1 MCSLVTQSF
10 SLEVCVHLL
19 VMLHNLSHWR
29 NLFIWRYVTHSPSRG
44 MCSLVTQS
52 VSLEVC
58 PLMLNSLS
66 PCTESVSLEVHV
78 YLLNSLPLC
87 RYNNEN
93 NYRGFIERFLR
104 LKALYN
110 LKKNRHCT
118 NTHIQLYKWYINKQ
132 TKCPKTKHIH
142 TKHGENMHTQDR
154 AHTYDTHTL
163 NLNGSTCSCL
173 TK

>member
-1 MCSLVTQSF
+1 MFTCYTVLLTGGMCSLVSNVTQSV
-10 SLEVCVHLL
+10 SLEEHVHMLHILPLEVCVHLL
-19 VMLHNLSHWR
+19 V
-29 NLFIWRYVTHSPSRG
+29 
-44 MCSLVTQS
+44 VTQS

-110 LKKNRHCT
+110 LKKNRHCA

-142 TKHGENMHTQDR
+142 TKHGKNMHTQDR
-154 AHTYDTHTL
+154 AHTHTHTL